1 MSTARTSERLPL
13 RRSVFWGT
21 LILGLLLFGVLIALG
36 TWQVKRLAWKEGLI
50 ATIAERVE
58 ATPRPLS
65 EIEALHA
72 QTGDVDYW
80 SAAAQGTFLNDR
92 ESHFLATWQ
101 GSSGFFVY
109 TPLRLEDRRILMV
122 NRGFVPFDRKDPA
135 TRPEGQVDGPVTI
148 EGLARNPLAGKPSF
162 IVPDNDPAKNVF
174 YWKDL
179 QAMAARASIPG
190 EELLPFF
197 LDAGPAPV
205 PGGLPVGGVTLID
218 MPNNHLQY
226 AVTWYGLAATLLV
239 VLVLMLRRQPLDRA
253 RP

>member
-1 MSTARTSERLPL
+1 MSSGRAGERLPL

-21 LILGLLLFGVLIALG
+21 LFLGLLLFGVLIALG
-36 TWQVKRLAWKEGLI
+36 TWQVKRLAWKEALI

-58 ATPRPLS
+58 ATPRPLG
-65 EIEALHA
+65 EIEALYA

-80 SAAAQGTFLNDR
+80 SAAARGTFLHDR

-109 TPLRLEDRRILMV
+109 TPLRLDDGRILMV

-148 EGLARNPLAGKPSF
+148 EGLARNPLAEKPSF

-179 QAMAARASIPG
+179 GAMAARAGVPA

-197 LDAGPAPV
+197 LDAGAAPV

-218 MPNNHLQY
+218 MPNSHLQY

-239 VLVLMLRRQPLDRA
+239 VLVLMLRRKPGSPA
-253 RP
+253 CP